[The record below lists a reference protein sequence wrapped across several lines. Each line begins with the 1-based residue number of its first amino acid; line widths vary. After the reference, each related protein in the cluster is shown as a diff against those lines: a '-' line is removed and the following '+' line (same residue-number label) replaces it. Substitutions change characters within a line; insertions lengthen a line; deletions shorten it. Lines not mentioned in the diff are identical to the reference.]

1 MTPIAT
7 ERMDHVSLATLD
19 LAASL
24 AFYKDMLGFR
34 IIDRPPLDFD
44 GAWLA
49 KDGFTIHLI
58 VPKEGVERATPASAA
73 NPYLSHVAFRV
84 PDVDGTRRA
93 LEERGLRFVEQAG
106 RVHQIWTLDPGGNM
120 IEFIRAPS

>member
-1 MTPIAT
+1 MTPIST
-7 ERMDHVSLATLD
+7 QRMDHVSFATLD
-19 LAASL
+19 LPASL
-24 AFYKDMLGFR
+24 AFYRDMLGFR

-44 GAWLA
+44 GAWLE

-58 VPKEGVERATPASAA
+58 VPEEGVERATPASTA

-84 PDVDGTRRA
+84 TDVEATRKA

-106 RVHQIWTLDPGGNM
+106 GVHQIWTLDPGGNM
-120 IEFIRAPS
+120 IEFIRMPA